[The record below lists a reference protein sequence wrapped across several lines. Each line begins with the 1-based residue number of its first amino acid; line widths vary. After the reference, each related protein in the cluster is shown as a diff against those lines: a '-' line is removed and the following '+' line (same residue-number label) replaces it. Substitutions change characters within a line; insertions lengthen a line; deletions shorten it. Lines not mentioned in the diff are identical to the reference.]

1 MRKDPIGKRKSAIES
16 IVKSSRTERAKAEDP
31 HNLPEQ
37 KDRLVTDIK
46 DAGEQMKQW
55 AGASA
60 ARIFANLE
68 MYKADDAQYEKA
80 IGKAI
85 RQGRFDIPQ
94 VRAWIA
100 ACRSV
105 GDRETLRRYK
115 DQRLERGVKGGIS
128 KEDLW
133 LLYESHDLIDGKRGY
148 KAIRRALIN
157 RITGADEKALRRWK
171 EEFGFEGNEL
181 KILRA
186 RLKLTSLQNF
196 RKWCKRL
203 GILWFHQDERLGDD
217 KQETGVSTTKSV
229 QI

>member
-16 IVKSSRTERAKAEDP
+16 IVKSSRIERAKAEDP

-60 ARIFANLE
+60 ARIFANLK
-68 MYKADDAQYEKA
+68 MYRADDAQYEKA

-85 RQGRFDIPQ
+85 RQERFDIPQ

-100 ACRSV
+100 ARRSL
-105 GDRETLRRYK
+105 GDRKTLRRYK

-133 LLYESHDLIDGKRGY
+133 LLYESHDLINGKRGY
-148 KAIRRALIN
+148 KAIRQALIN
-157 RITGADEKALRRWK
+157 RITVADEKALRRWK
-171 EEFGFEGNEL
+171 EEFGFKDDEL
-181 KILRA
+181 KKLRA
-186 RLKLTSLQNF
+186 RLKHTSLQNF

-203 GILWFHQDERLGDD
+203 GILWSHQDERLGDD
-217 KQETGVSTTKSV
+217 KQETRVSTTKSV